1 MRNQEATV
9 RPEEIGC
16 LRYYVVRPI
25 NNTVSCLAEFFASI
39 RIKAIGGWY
48 CEYCRTIHGRRT
60 YKFRMRLMQYDM
72 LYRLSVD
79 QSGTLGDVSNEGY
92 RFTCSLGRD
101 AYNDNKWHPTAFNTS
116 PGAKDEGGESTRC

>member
-1 MRNQEATV
+1 MRNQKATI

-25 NNTVSCLAEFFASI
+25 NNTVSSLAEFFASI
-39 RIKAIGGWY
+39 HIKAMGGWY

-60 YKFRMRLMQYDM
+60 YKFRMRLMHYDM
-72 LYRLSVD
+72 LSRLTVD
-79 QSGTLGDVSNEGY
+79 QTGILGDVSNEDY

-101 AYNDNKWHPTAFNTS
+101 AYNDNKWHPTAFKAS
-116 PGAKDEGGESTRC
+116 LDAKDEGGESTRC